1 MPTRSP
7 PAQQPHLTQLSE
19 GLYRRA
25 RIVIPDGV
33 NRATVERDPHPD
45 YVGWG
50 RGAYLYDVDGNR
62 YLDLNNNFTTLIHGH
77 AFEPVIEAARRVLKD
92 GSCFSNPTLHEIN
105 LAELLCERIPTVEQ
119 VRFVNTGT
127 EAVMFA
133 IKAARAATGR
143 PAIAKIEGAYHGAY
157 DWAEVGQAGTPDNWG
172 ALETPIAVPNY
183 AGQPRSVTD
192 DVILL
197 RFNDAAAARRRIA
210 ANHQR
215 LACILIDPV
224 PSRAGLLAPDASFLA
239 AIVETARQ
247 YGILVIA
254 DEVLNLRQG
263 YHGAS
268 ARFGFNPDL
277 ICMGKII
284 GGGFPIGAIGGTKTA
299 MTVFGGSGSSPLLP
313 QAGTFSA
320 NPISMVAG
328 LASMKA
334 MTIEQF
340 DRLERLGDHLRA
352 GLRQV
357 IAKYEAPFS
366 VTGSASLFRLH
377 PKPDAPREYRD
388 AYLAKSEGETMR
400 RLGRQFK
407 QHGIILPFA
416 AAASLST
423 AMGDTEIELIINTFE
438 HALAR
443 EELIA

>member
-1 MPTRSP
+1 MPIRT
-7 PAQQPHLTQLSE
+7 PATQQASLTKISE
-19 GLYRRA
+19 GLFQRA
-25 RIVIPDGV
+25 RLVIPDGV
-33 NRATVERDPHPD
+33 NRATVDRDPFPD
-45 YVGWG
+45 YAGWG

-62 YLDLNNNFTTLIHGH
+62 FLDLNNNFTTLIHGH
-77 AFEPVIEAARRVLKD
+77 AFEPVVEAARRMLKD
-92 GSCFSNPTLHEIN
+92 GTCFSNPTLHEIN
-105 LAELLCERIPTVEQ
+105 LAELLCERIPAVEQ

-143 PAIAKIEGAYHGAY
+143 PAVAKLEGAYHGAY
-157 DWAEVGQAGTPDNWG
+157 DWAEVGQTGTPANWG
-172 ALETPIAVPNY
+172 APEAPAAVPNY

-192 DVILL
+192 DVVLL
-197 RFNDAAAARRRIA
+197 RFNDAEGARRRISD
-210 ANHQR
+210 NHDR

-224 PSRAGLLAPDASFLA
+224 PSRAGLLAPDQGFLA

-254 DEVLNLRQG
+254 DEVLNLRQS

-268 ARFGFNPDL
+268 ARFGLSPDL

-284 GGGFPIGAIGGTKTA
+284 GGGFPIGAIGGTRAA
-299 MTVFGGSGSSPLLP
+299 MSVFDGSGGRPLLP

-328 LASMKA
+328 LASMTA
-334 MTIEQF
+334 MTCEQF
-340 DRLERLGDHLRA
+340 ERLERLGDHLRVR
-352 GLRQV
+352 LQQL

-366 VTGSASLFRLH
+366 VTGSSSLFRLH
-377 PKPDAPREYRD
+377 PKSEAPREYRD
-388 AYLAKSEGETMR
+388 AYLTKSEAEVMR
-400 RLGRQFK
+400 QLGRHFK

-423 AMGDTEIELIINTFE
+423 AMGDTEVELIIETFE
-438 HALAR
+438 HALAC
-443 EELIA
+443 EELII